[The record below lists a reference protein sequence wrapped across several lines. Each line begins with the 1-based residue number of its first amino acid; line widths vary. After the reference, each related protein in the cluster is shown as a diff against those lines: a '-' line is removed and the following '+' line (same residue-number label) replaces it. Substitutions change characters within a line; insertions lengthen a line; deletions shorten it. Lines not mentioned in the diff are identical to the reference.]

1 MAIIGKVERKNWKV
15 KLLNVSIHVI
25 LLLGAV
31 TMVYPLLI
39 MISGSIKSD
48 VDFFKFSLLPEYVY
62 DTGLLYKKYLLTKYN
77 NINVMLFNDFR
88 LPAGSIIN
96 IPIPESP
103 SFQRYQDYKV
113 FLSEMREKK
122 PHYWRGIGMAF
133 ETGVTP
139 LSLREFRNWMM
150 QKYGKGEKGI
160 DALNKARGTDFSTW
174 ESVFLPVENFHARRA
189 FTTYDSGILPDSLEY
204 KNSQISGLHT
214 YWIDLDGYFTMSLRQ
229 EYGNNLK
236 AVNKAFGTKYN
247 SWMDISFPVTYPEKN
262 PALAKYWSRYVKD
275 SINPCFVSIDKA
287 AAPSWTEFLKKKYN
301 NNLPS
306 FNTLYGTRLTSF
318 SELPMPETM
327 PGEGQ
332 LKTDWSSF
340 ILDSLPPKYLQ
351 INSIAGAYRHWLQDK
366 FGTLGKVNSAYELG
380 YNSFDKIDLPSE
392 SVSDNLAK
400 NADWEKFIT
409 SLNPEETG
417 LSRNAINSYRDFIIR
432 KYQTDGVVDFKR
444 LSLDFKHNVRNKH
457 EIPFYST
464 FPVSPQIGS
473 RVKDLYTE
481 FITQPENVSL
491 RLIPCPDKLKPQW
504 HKFLK
509 TLYPDIG
516 TLNKAWGMVYTDWE
530 KISPPTAEYEWFQVL
545 ANKALLIKEY
555 LKRNYLMVFDTIQ
568 TNGFAAK
575 NTVIY
580 CCLAVLAALIVNP
593 LCAYGLSRFK
603 MAPAYKILLF
613 LMLPMAFPAMV
624 LGIPQFLL
632 IKKLGLLN
640 TFAALI
646 LPAMANGYMIFLLKG
661 FFDSLPKE
669 LFESAAIDGAS
680 EWTVFWHIAM
690 GLSTPI
696 LSVLA
701 LNTFTAAYGN
711 FMMAFLLCQDQSMWT
726 MMVYLYQLQQRTSQ
740 AVGFA
745 ALIIAAIPTLL
756 VFIFCQNIIIKGIVV
771 PTEK

>member
-1 MAIIGKVERKNWKV
+1 MAIIGKVERKSWKV
-15 KLLNVSIHVI
+15 KFLNISIHVI
-25 LLLGAV
+25 LLLGAI

-39 MISGSIKSD
+39 MISGSVKSD
-48 VDFFKFSLLPEYVY
+48 VDFYKFSLAPEYMY
-62 DTGLLYKKYLLTKYN
+62 NPELLYKKYLLTKYN
-77 NINVMLFNDFR
+77 NLNIMLFNDFR
-88 LPAGSIIN
+88 LPVGSIIN
-96 IPIPESP
+96 IPVPENLSH
-103 SFQRYQDYKV
+103 SRYQDYKV

-139 LSLREFRNWMM
+139 LSLREFRNWMIR
-150 QKYGKGEKGI
+150 KYGDGKEGI
-160 DALNKARGTDFSTW
+160 DALNNARGTDFTSW
-174 ESVFLPVENFHARRA
+174 EGVLLTIEDFHSRRA
-189 FTTYDSGILPDSLEY
+189 FTRYDTGFLIDILEF
-204 KNSQISGLHT
+204 KNTQISGIHT
-214 YWIDLDGYFTMSLRQ
+214 YWTDLDGYFAASLRQ
-229 EYGNNLK
+229 DYINDLK
-236 AVNKAFGTKYN
+236 TVNKTFGTNYN
-247 SWMDISFPVTYPEKN
+247 TWMDVALPEVCPVEK
-262 PALAKYWSRYVKD
+262 PALARYWSRYVKD
-275 SINPCFVSIDKA
+275 SINPGFIRIQKA
-287 AAPSWTEFLKKKYN
+287 AAPLWTEYLKKKYSG
-301 NNLPS
+301 NLPS
-306 FNTLYGTRLTSF
+306 FNTLYGTNFTSF
-318 SELPMPETM
+318 EAVSMPETM
-327 PGEGQ
+327 PAGGQ
-332 LKTDWSSF
+332 LKMDWSNF
-340 ILDSLPPKYLQ
+340 ILELPTKYFQLDSF
-351 INSIAGAYRHWLQDK
+351 AGEYRRWLRHK
-366 FGTLGKVNSAYELG
+366 FGAISKMNSAYDLG
-380 YNSFDKIDLPSE
+380 YNSFDEVGLPAE
-392 SVSDNLAK
+392 AVNDNLAK
-400 NADWEKFIT
+400 SADWKKFIV

-417 LSRNAINSYRDFIIR
+417 LSRNAIGNYRSFISR
-432 KYQTDGVVDFKR
+432 KYKKDDSVDFKR
-444 LSLDFKHNVRNKH
+444 LSLDFRHDVKNKN
-457 EIPFYST
+457 EIPFYSA
-464 FPVSPQIGS
+464 FPASPEIGS
-473 RVKDLYTE
+473 RVKELYAE
-481 FITQPENVSL
+481 FIAQPENGGFRVISH
-491 RLIPCPDKLKPQW
+491 PEKMKAQW

-509 TLYPDIG
+509 SSYKDIDS
-516 TLNKAWGMVYTDWE
+516 LNNAWGLVYTDWE

-545 ANKALLIKEY
+545 DNKWLLIKEY

-568 TNGFAAK
+568 TNGFAAR
-575 NTVIY
+575 NTLIY
-580 CCLAVLAALIVNP
+580 CFLAVLAALIVNP

-646 LPAMANGYMIFLLKG
+646 LPTMANGYMIFLLKG

-701 LNTFTAAYGN
+701 LTTFTAAYGN
-711 FMMAFLLCQDQSMWT
+711 FMMAFLLCQDSSMWT